1 MLAILASWRGNCRR
15 PPPFPLPARPPLM
28 KPIASSAPARQARRF
43 PSLQRLATVTLVAL
57 AVAAASRS
65 LPAQTGGAA
74 GTATAPVIATQPFS
88 AVVTHPQR
96 EAAASVIARN
106 ESKIS
111 AEVGGVIL
119 HWSAEAGSTVKKGER
134 LLEIDPTDFRL
145 AEQRAQAAL
154 DASAARLRQAE
165 QQLERARV
173 LVGKGFFSKEA
184 LIQRETEV
192 ALMRSEVAVE
202 PRTAVDRCPAAR
214 QDPPARALYRPAS
227 NNAWRRP
234 AKRSPP
240 AMSSTS
246 WLKSA
251 PPKSAHTSRRP
262 MSPACNDRARSFSP
276 AQGQRHPLRLLRV
289 GSTVSAPA
297 RTQEVRLAFATG
309 SAIPSRRQRWPPA
322 LARPAAAPA
331 RRACWC
337 GAAARSASLSSRAA
351 MLPSSPCPAP
361 RKAAR
366 WRSGC
371 RPTTRVVVR
380 GQATL
385 QDGAAIP

>member
-1 MLAILASWRGNCRR
+1 
-15 PPPFPLPARPPLM
+15 M

-43 PSLQRLATVTLVAL
+43 PSLQRLAAVTLVAL

-96 EAAASVIARN
+96 EAAASVMARN

-134 LLEIDPTDFRL
+134 LLEIDPMDFRL
-145 AEQRAQAAL
+145 AEQRAQATL
-154 DASAARLRQAE
+154 DASVARLRQAG

-192 ALMRSEVAVE
+192 ALMRSEVAAN
-202 PRTAVDRCPAAR
+202 RAQHSIAAR
-214 QDPPARALYRPAS
+214 QLAKTRLHAPFTGSVKQRLAQTGEAVSAGDVLYILVETGAVEVSAQIAPADVAGLQRSREIVFAS
-227 NNAWRRP
+227 
-234 AKRSPP
+234 
-240 AMSSTS
+240 
-246 WLKSA
+246 
-251 PPKSAHTSRRP
+251 
-262 MSPACNDRARSFSP
+262 
-276 AQGQRHPLRLLRV
+276 QGQRHPLRLLRV

-309 SAIPSRRQRWPPA
+309 SAIPVPAGSDGRLLWRDPQPHLPAEVLVRRGSAIGVFVQQGSHASFIALPDAQEGRAVAVRLPA
-322 LARPAAAPA
+322 E
-331 RRACWC
+331 
-337 GAAARSASLSSRAA
+337 
-351 MLPSSPCPAP
+351 
-361 RKAAR
+361 
-366 WRSGC
+366 
-371 RPTTRVVVR
+371 TRVVVR

-385 QDGAAIP
+385 QDGAVIP